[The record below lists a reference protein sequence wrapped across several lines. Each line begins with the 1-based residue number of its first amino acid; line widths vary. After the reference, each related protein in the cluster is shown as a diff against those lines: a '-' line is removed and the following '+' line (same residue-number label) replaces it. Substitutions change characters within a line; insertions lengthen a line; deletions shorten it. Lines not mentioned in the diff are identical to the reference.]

1 MNQIKVLPTN
11 SFKNVSIPAIA
22 ITSLLHY
29 EYVELHLSKV
39 DVVGDR
45 LVMDSTTDKD
55 RVHTEYF

>member
-11 SFKNVSIPAIA
+11 SFKNVSISAIA

-29 EYVELHLSKV
+29 VELHLSKV
-39 DVVGDR
+39 DAVGDR